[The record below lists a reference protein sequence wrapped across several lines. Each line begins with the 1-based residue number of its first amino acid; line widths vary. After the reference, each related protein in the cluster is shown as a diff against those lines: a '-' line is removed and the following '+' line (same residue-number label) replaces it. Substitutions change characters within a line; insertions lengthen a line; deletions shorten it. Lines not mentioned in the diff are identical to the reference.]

1 MPEAR
6 PPGAQPYGAQSH
18 GGQPHGAV
26 GRGEGHG
33 TPQRVRPRGLA
44 LVVAT
49 SSLGLLALLVLAP
62 LLVVAREAF
71 AQGVGVFVAALTDAD
86 TLSALWLTCLVVAIA
101 VPFHTVFGVAAAWLL
116 TRHDFR
122 GKALLGTLIDL
133 PFTVSPIVSGL
144 LFVLLFGARG
154 WLGPFLRAHDLQ
166 IVYAVP
172 GVVLATLFVTL
183 PFVVRELVPSL
194 EALGRDEEEAA
205 ASLGASGW
213 QLLWRVTLPRVRWA
227 LFYGCVLTG
236 ARAAGEF
243 GAVSVVSGHV
253 RGETNTLPLHVEILW
268 GEYHTAAAFSVAL
281 LLAASGVA
289 TLVLRGLL
297 ERRVREGRRRA
308 RDRAIA
314 AVPAKGVLA

>member
-1 MPEAR
+1 MAEASEAR
-6 PPGAQPYGAQSH
+6 DRH
-18 GGQPHGAV
+18 
-26 GRGEGHG
+26 RRE
-33 TPQRVRPRGLA
+33 RPRGIGLA
-44 LVVAT
+44 VALA
-49 SSLGLLALLVLAP
+49 SLALLALLVLAP
-62 LLVVAREAF
+62 LAIVLVEAF
-71 AQGVGVFVAALTDAD
+71 AEGVATFVDAIVD
-86 TLSALWLTCLVVAIA
+86 EETVSALGLTLLVVIVV

-133 PFTVSPIVSGL
+133 PFTVSPVVSGL

-154 WLGPFLRAHDLQ
+154 WLGPWLREHDLRV
-166 IVYAVP
+166 VYAVP

-183 PFVVRELVPSL
+183 PFVVRELVPTL
-194 EALGRDEEEAA
+194 EAIGRDEEEAA

-213 QLLWRVTLPRVRWA
+213 QILWRVTLPRLRWA
-227 LFYGCVLTG
+227 LFYGCVLCA

-268 GEYHTAAAFSVAL
+268 GEYHTAAAFSVAA
-281 LLAASGVA
+281 LLAGSGLV

-297 ERRVREGRRRA
+297 ERRVRASKARA
-308 RDRAIA
+308 SSA
-314 AVPAKGVLA
+314 AEASAALAVGPSVSLPTNGALS

>member
-1 MPEAR
+1 MAEASEAR
-6 PPGAQPYGAQSH
+6 DRH
-18 GGQPHGAV
+18 
-26 GRGEGHG
+26 RRE
-33 TPQRVRPRGLA
+33 RPRGIGLA
-44 LVVAT
+44 VALA
-49 SSLGLLALLVLAP
+49 SLALLALLVLAP
-62 LLVVAREAF
+62 LAIVLVEAF
-71 AQGVGVFVAALTDAD
+71 AEGVATFVDAIVD
-86 TLSALWLTCLVVAIA
+86 EETVSALGLTLLVVIVV

-133 PFTVSPIVSGL
+133 PFTVSPVVSGL

-154 WLGPFLRAHDLQ
+154 WLGPWLREHDLRV
-166 IVYAVP
+166 VYAVP

-183 PFVVRELVPSL
+183 PFVVRELVPTL
-194 EALGRDEEEAA
+194 EAIGRDEEEAA

-213 QLLWRVTLPRVRWA
+213 QILWRVTLPRVRWA
-227 LFYGCVLTG
+227 LFYGCVLCA

-268 GEYHTAAAFSVAL
+268 GEYHTAAAFSVAA
-281 LLAASGVA
+281 LLAASGLV

-297 ERRVREGRRRA
+297 
-308 RDRAIA
+308 
-314 AVPAKGVLA
+314 